1 MNEAYV
7 NAGMDPIYDDPSKA
21 GVGTN
26 WQNEIYNENAPIMN
40 HQASI
45 SGGGDKGSYFLSF
58 GYLDQEGIVGGK
70 DKSDYKR
77 YSLRFNNTYNVF
89 ENKANKFFRSFK
101 VGTDHIQ
108 RYFGE

>member
-1 MNEAYV
+1 MSVLNATEYETIMNEAYV

-45 SGGGDKGSYFLSF
+45 SGVVIREAIS
-58 GYLDQEGIVGGK
+58 
-70 DKSDYKR
+70 
-77 YSLRFNNTYNVF
+77 SLLV
-89 ENKANKFFRSFK
+89 
-101 VGTDHIQ
+101 I
-108 RYFGE
+108 